1 MKKDARMKLWVPAS
15 QPRSGKENVRL
26 PCTRLCID
34 KLSKLLGWG
43 ENKLPP
49 PPPPRKGNG
58 EHPSSTDRVN
68 RRQRLMETI
77 LKIPSATLNVCLVE
91 GKIKPLEQV
100 FHFLVS
106 FLIRESSL
114 TALGRQ
120 ERM

>member
-1 MKKDARMKLWVPAS
+1 MKKDARMKPWVPDS

-34 KLSKLLGWG
+34 KLSKLLGWR
-43 ENKLPP
+43 ENKLPFFISQ
-49 PPPPRKGNG
+49 KGKWRTPF
-58 EHPSSTDRVN
+58 EYRVN

-77 LKIPSATLNVCLVE
+77 LKILSATLNVCLVE